1 MALTQENVIAYTAL
15 DNALKDIIEKAK
27 NASSNNVSYFF
38 SGDKYLSDYV
48 KSVEELRKSMSNYNA
63 LFEDLMMEL
72 EIKEQ
77 KLWEYEQS
85 QAEKN
90 YYDEIGDSYGT
101 IDK

>member
-1 MALTQENVIAYTAL
+1 MALTQENVIAYTTL

-48 KSVEELRKSMSNYNA
+48 KSVEKLRKSMSDYNT

-77 KLWEYEQS
+77 ELWEYEQS

>member
-1 MALTQENVIAYTAL
+1 MALTQENIIAYTAL
-15 DNALKDIIEKAK
+15 DNALKNIIEKAK
-27 NASSNNVSYFF
+27 DALSHNVSYFY

-48 KSVEELRKSMSNYNA
+48 KSVEELRKSMSNYNT

-77 KLWEYEQS
+77 ELWEYEQS

-90 YYDEIGDSYGT
+90 YYNEMGDNYDT

>member
-48 KSVEELRKSMSNYNA
+48 KSVEELRKSMSDYNT

-77 KLWEYEQS
+77 ELWEYEQS

-90 YYDEIGDSYGT
+90 YYDEIGDSYG
-101 IDK
+101 IPNK

>member
-1 MALTQENVIAYTAL
+1 MALTQENIIAYTAL

-27 NASSNNVSYFF
+27 NASSYNVNYFC

-48 KSVEELRKSMSNYNA
+48 KSIGELRKSMSNYNT

-77 KLWEYEQS
+77 ELWEYEQS
-85 QAEKN
+85 QAERN
-90 YYDEIGDSYGT
+90 YYDEVGDNYGT
-101 IDK
+101 ANK

>member
-1 MALTQENVIAYTAL
+1 MALTQENIIAYTAL

-27 NASSNNVSYFF
+27 NASSHNVNYFC

-48 KSVEELRKSMSNYNA
+48 KSIGELRKSMSNYNT

-77 KLWEYEQS
+77 ELWEYEQS
-85 QAEKN
+85 QAERN
-90 YYDEIGDSYGT
+90 YYDEVGDNYDT
-101 IDK
+101 ANK

>member
-1 MALTQENVIAYTAL
+1 MALTQENIIAYTTL

-77 KLWEYEQS
+77 ELWEYEQS

-90 YYDEIGDSYGT
+90 YYDEVGDCYGT

>member
-15 DNALKDIIEKAK
+15 DNALKDIIGKAK
-27 NASSNNVSYFF
+27 NASSNNVSYFY
-38 SGDKYLSDYV
+38 SGDKYLSNYV

-72 EIKEQ
+72 EVKEQ
-77 KLWEYEQS
+77 ELWEYEQS

>member
-15 DNALKDIIEKAK
+15 DDALKDVIEKAK
-27 NASSNNVSYFF
+27 NALSHNVNYFY

-48 KSVEELRKSMSNYNA
+48 KSVEELRRSMSNYNA

-77 KLWEYEQS
+77 ELWEYEQS

-90 YYDEIGDSYGT
+90 YYDEMGDNYDT

>member
-1 MALTQENVIAYTAL
+1 
-15 DNALKDIIEKAK
+15 
-27 NASSNNVSYFF
+27 
-38 SGDKYLSDYV
+38 
-48 KSVEELRKSMSNYNA
+48 MSNYNA

-77 KLWEYEQS
+77 ELWEYEQS

-90 YYDEIGDSYGT
+90 YYNEVGDSYGT

>member
-48 KSVEELRKSMSNYNA
+48 KSVEKLRKSMSDYNT

-77 KLWEYEQS
+77 ELWEYEQS

>member
-27 NASSNNVSYFF
+27 NTSSNNVSYFF

-48 KSVEELRKSMSNYNA
+48 KSVEELRKSMSNYNT

-77 KLWEYEQS
+77 ELWEYEQS

-90 YYDEIGDSYGT
+90 YYDEMGDNYDT

>member
-1 MALTQENVIAYTAL
+1 MALTQENIIAYTAL
-15 DNALKDIIEKAK
+15 DNALKNIIEKAN
-27 NASSNNVSYFF
+27 NALSHNVSYFY

-72 EIKEQ
+72 EVKEQ
-77 KLWEYEQS
+77 ELWEYEQS

-90 YYDEIGDSYGT
+90 YYDEMGDNYDT

>member
-1 MALTQENVIAYTAL
+1 MALTQENIIAYTAL
-15 DNALKDIIEKAK
+15 DNALKDVIEKAK
-27 NASSNNVSYFF
+27 NALSHNVNYFY

-48 KSVEELRKSMSNYNA
+48 NSIGELRKSMSNYNT

-77 KLWEYEQS
+77 ELWEYEQS

-90 YYDEIGDSYGT
+90 YYDEVGDYYGT

>member
-1 MALTQENVIAYTAL
+1 MALTQENIIAYTAL

-27 NASSNNVSYFF
+27 NASSHNVNYFY

-48 KSVEELRKSMSNYNA
+48 KSVEELRKSMSNYNT

-77 KLWEYEQS
+77 ELWEYEQS
-85 QAEKN
+85 QAERN
-90 YYDEIGDSYGT
+90 YYDEVGDNYDT
-101 IDK
+101 ANK

>member
-1 MALTQENVIAYTAL
+1 MALTQENIIAYTAL

-27 NASSNNVSYFF
+27 NASSHNVNYFY

-48 KSVEELRKSMSNYNA
+48 NSIGELRKSMSNYNT

-77 KLWEYEQS
+77 ELWEYEQS

-90 YYDEIGDSYGT
+90 YYDEMGDNYDT

>member
-48 KSVEELRKSMSNYNA
+48 KSVKKLRKSMSNYNA

-72 EIKEQ
+72 EVKEQ
-77 KLWEYEQS
+77 ELWEYEQN

>member
-48 KSVEELRKSMSNYNA
+48 KSVEKLRKSMSDYNT

-77 KLWEYEQS
+77 ELWEYEQS

-90 YYDEIGDSYGT
+90 YYNEVGDSYGT

>member
-27 NASSNNVSYFF
+27 NALSNNVSYFF

-72 EIKEQ
+72 EVKEQ
-77 KLWEYEQS
+77 ELWEYEQS
-85 QAEKN
+85 QAERN
-90 YYDEIGDSYGT
+90 YYDEMGDNYDT
-101 IDK
+101 INK

>member
-48 KSVEELRKSMSNYNA
+48 KSVEELRKSMSDYNT

-77 KLWEYEQS
+77 ELWEYEQS

-90 YYDEIGDSYGT
+90 YYNEVGDSYGT

>member
-1 MALTQENVIAYTAL
+1 MALTQENIIAYTAL
-15 DNALKDIIEKAK
+15 DNALKDVIEKAK
-27 NASSNNVSYFF
+27 NALSHNVNYFY

-77 KLWEYEQS
+77 ELWEYEQKKKK
-85 QAEKN
+85 KN
-90 YYDEIGDSYGT
+90 YYNEVGDSYGT

>member
-1 MALTQENVIAYTAL
+1 MALKQENVIAYTAL
-15 DNALKDIIEKAK
+15 DNALEDVIKKVTSAL
-27 NASSNNVSYFF
+27 SHNVNYFC

-48 KSVEELRKSMSNYNA
+48 KSIGELRKSMSNYNT

-77 KLWEYEQS
+77 ELWEYEQS

-90 YYDEIGDSYGT
+90 YYDEVGDSYGT

>member
-1 MALTQENVIAYTAL
+1 MALTQENIIAYTTL
-15 DNALKDIIEKAK
+15 DNALKNIIEKAK

-77 KLWEYEQS
+77 ELWEYEQS

-90 YYDEIGDSYGT
+90 YYDEVGDCYGT

>member
-1 MALTQENVIAYTAL
+1 MALTQENIIAYTAL
-15 DNALKDIIEKAK
+15 DNALEDIIKKVNSAL
-27 NASSNNVSYFF
+27 SHNVNYFY

-72 EIKEQ
+72 EVKEQ
-77 KLWEYEQS
+77 ELWEYEQS

-90 YYDEIGDSYGT
+90 YYDEMGDNYDT

>member
-1 MALTQENVIAYTAL
+1 MALTQENIIAYTAL

-27 NASSNNVSYFF
+27 NASSHNVNYFC

-48 KSVEELRKSMSNYNA
+48 KSIEELRKSMNNYNT

-77 KLWEYEQS
+77 ELWEYEQS
-85 QAEKN
+85 QAERN
-90 YYDEIGDSYGT
+90 YYDEVGDNYGT
-101 IDK
+101 ANK